1 MPLSYQGELID
12 GFWFEFK
19 DGKVVDFGAKQNE
32 ELLKQMLD
40 MDEGARYLGEVALVP
55 KESPINQLGL
65 LFYSTL
71 YDENASC
78 HLALGLGFSNC
89 IRDFEKYSLEELREM
104 GINNSMI
111 HVDFMIGA
119 DDLLVLLK

>member
-1 MPLSYQGELID
+1 
-12 GFWFEFK
+12 
-19 DGKVVDFGAKQNE
+19 
-32 ELLKQMLD
+32 MLD

-111 HVDFMIGA
+111 HVDFY
-119 DDLLVLLK
+119 DWR

>member
-1 MPLSYQGELID
+1 
-12 GFWFEFK
+12 
-19 DGKVVDFGAKQNE
+19 
-32 ELLKQMLD
+32 MLD

-78 HLALGLGFSNC
+78 HLALGLGF
-89 IRDFEKYSLEELREM
+89 
-104 GINNSMI
+104 
-111 HVDFMIGA
+111 
-119 DDLLVLLK
+119 